1 MLDNVVGFEGGDD
14 KFTFPSSGMSCLI
27 DSGVHNF
34 AVCEPR
40 VIRAKY
46 AAAPRAFCLTG
57 GPPQT
62 VARK

>member
-40 VIRAKY
+40 VIRAKC
-46 AAAPRAFCLTG
+46 AAAPRALSHWW
-57 GPPQT
+57 
-62 VARK
+62 VHLKL